1 MNRIY
6 KLKFD
11 KRRNEL
17 VVVSEI
23 TAGMGKEKSTGHIA
37 DLAALSPFRKLL
49 GTLTPV
55 ALLTGLIAG
64 LLPAMVLAA
73 DLPTGGQIVGGQG
86 SISTSGNQM
95 TIHQQTQNMA
105 TNWHSFDIGKNNTV
119 QFVQPDS
126 SSVALNRV
134 TGASGSQIMGT
145 LKANGQVFILNP
157 NGVLF
162 GKDARVN
169 VGGLVA
175 STKNIST
182 ADFMKGQYSLSGS
195 GNPGAQVVNQGSL
208 TTTKGGYIV
217 LAGERVSNS
226 GTVTT
231 PGGKTVL
238 AAGKTVTLQLDN
250 GGLTSVSVNGSV
262 VNALVENRGLIS
274 ATNGQV
280 YLTAKGQDMLL
291 NTVVNN
297 SGTVEAKGLASRG
310 GEIVLNGG
318 DSGVVSQSGHLL
330 AGSQTGQ
337 GGKITLEGQNI
348 HLAGGSLTS
357 ATGKTGGGEV
367 YVGGGWQGQDSRIKN
382 ASKVVMD
389 KTATVDVSAT
399 DAGNGGTAVLWSDDY
414 TNFRGTVLAKGGAL
428 SGNGGR
434 VETSSH
440 RNLQAY
446 GEVDA
451 SARAG
456 RGGDWLLDPTDVTIV
471 GSGVDTGIGSATAD
485 GTDIFTPTASGAQIL
500 NSSIVNQLNAGANVT
515 VKTSGTDTEGQ
526 TGNITVNAGI
536 VKTSGADAKLTLLAD
551 NNISTAD
558 NIAISASS
566 GKLNL
571 DLLAGNT
578 TNNASITLGK
588 FINISLNGGDF
599 LAGAAN
605 PDNAVSLTYSNN
617 GQIHGGNVTLN
628 LTRGLNGYAYKVQA
642 DNDLTINGPVNG
654 GTGWSVPLSFIAGG
668 NLEMNS
674 PTSISLN
681 AAETTNGGGKVV
693 ISGDK
698 GVSLSTTDGDIL
710 LSAASAATNS
720 VNVSSVNGAVAM
732 SSGGNLTLVCA
743 TVTHGAGQ
751 DITLE
756 AAGKNSARVNIT
768 GSTINSNG
776 GNISI
781 DHAAEGQAMTI
792 LISGSTLNTSATNDA
807 SHKGNITLSA
817 YNPNVDLTVSSLTS
831 TVRNGGAMI
840 EIGNN
845 SNLTGDN
852 IATVTTQDG
861 SNGKGLPL
869 YMHGATL
876 QADGNISLSGVAS
889 GGATPA
895 QLELRGGGNSL
906 TSVNG
911 NISLI
916 SDKSGVWIDATGSSR
931 ANITSGG
938 NMTISG
944 SGGNNRGVEITNAV
958 VSASKNLNVTGSTA
972 GGVNNG
978 NGSFGGVFLSGNVD
992 LHSPNGSLTGAESN
1006 KVFSYS
1012 GGVVFGGPFSGT
1024 PSDIVFDGNFSIA
1037 GTSDVGRGGMRS
1049 GAGIYYGGKANV
1061 TFCGGNFV
1069 IRGTGRNMSTGMSGA
1084 RAFENYRTTSDV
1096 QYINLEGGANLNII
1110 LNTAGTPSLMA
1121 QAQLGLPGH
1130 TAGYVFSGNGNV
1142 SINAS
1147 NRQYGPDS
1155 ATIQLNSLNNVG
1167 LNGSFNVNATN
1178 GLGTAILITGYTTIN
1193 LANANITGTGGSKGG
1208 EGIKIN
1214 SARGTVNLNNV
1225 TLRGVSL
1232 QNNGIDVSGNTPIS
1246 VINSVLNGTTSANGV
1261 GVRLTGGSSYI
1272 LDGASI
1278 TGKSVN
1284 GSAVSMTGPFTVNNG
1299 TSVTGTATG
1308 SGSGV
1313 SATGSMVTAHGDSVQ
1328 INGTAVSGNGI
1339 ILVGNTVL
1347 TGARLTGNATTGTGL
1362 NVSGNATLTNATVSG
1377 ETQTGTG
1384 AVVSGKLT
1392 ADDTTQVTGKATQD
1406 GGTGVTLNG
1415 AVTGGKVDGTATSG
1429 TAVQIAD
1436 GGVLTNAVVTG
1447 NATTGTGLNVSG
1459 NATLTNATLNGS
1471 ADSGVGVNIAGNLT
1485 TDSATQVN
1493 GLASGGTGVNLGAS
1507 LTGASVKGT
1516 SDTGAGVQLA
1526 DHAVVTGAILN
1537 GSSTS
1542 GDGMAVTGNVTLDD
1556 TSATALKAS
1565 STSGT
1570 GLRLADNANVSIQ
1583 TITSV
1588 TQAKK
1593 DADGNPVLDAD
1604 GNAVMETITTQAPVI
1619 TPVTLTGTSVQGTG
1633 VATEGNVSV
1642 SGVVL
1647 NGSTTADTGT
1657 GVSLGGNL
1665 TIADN
1670 ISGVTAGAT
1679 GNGTA
1684 LVVNNASIHSDGYTD
1699 SGKDFVINASVSGSG
1714 TAIKIQG
1721 SSQLDEVVLNGTATG
1736 GGTAVELGGK
1746 VTGAN
1751 ITGTSDSGNAVQIA
1765 DGGVLTNAVVTG
1777 NATTGTG
1784 VNVSGNATLTNATV
1798 SGETQTGTGA
1808 VVSGKLTADDTTQVT
1823 GKATQDGGTG
1833 VTLNGTVTGGKVDG
1847 VSGQGTGLQLAD
1859 NAVVTDATLKGTST
1873 SGSGVA
1879 VTGNISLDDTTAAA
1893 LNATSG
1899 SGAGLSLED
1908 SANVSIVSITTVM
1921 QEKKGPDGNTVA
1933 DATGNPVMETITM
1946 TTPVTTPVTLTGI
1959 SQSGSGVATSGN
1971 VSISGVVL
1979 NGSSTSAG
1987 GSGATLGGN
1996 LTIADD
2002 ISGITVNATGNG
2014 TGLVMDNVTVN
2025 ADGYTSTGKNFV
2037 INASTSDSSGTAIRT
2052 QGNNQLA
2059 GVTLNGSAD
2068 NGGTA
2073 VVLGG
2078 QVSGASVTGTSDSGT
2093 AVRVSDTRLTNTV
2106 VTGNAT
2112 GNGTGVALSGAV
2124 SLDKTTAEALNA
2136 VSSGGTGL
2144 SLEQSANVIVTGL
2157 DAATTA
2163 ELKGISQ
2170 SGSGITTAGNVA
2182 IRGIVLNG
2190 STSTSGVGVT
2200 LGGNLT
2206 IGDHVSRVTAGA
2218 TGSGTALVIDNATL
2232 QANGYAGT
2240 NKGPVILADA
2250 SGTGGTAVKIQG
2262 DNQLNDVAIVG
2273 CATSDG
2279 GTGVLLDGQ
2288 VTGANISGTAGS
2300 GTAVVVTD
2308 GTIISG
2314 GIVKG
2319 GSHSGTGLA
2328 TDGNVTLNNAL
2339 ISGDAQGDSGTGV
2352 SLNGS
2357 ITGGTVNGTS
2367 TSGDA
2372 VRIKDALLTGTEVNG
2387 VSQSGAGVKTQGNV
2401 TLKSTGL
2408 SATSENGIT
2417 DLDVSG
2423 ALNRDQYSVI
2433 NADRI
2438 AGQENIHVLQ
2448 PDTPPSPG
2456 EGGATGSGDN
2466 ATPDTGDSGGVAGGD
2481 TGAGESGGA
2490 VTPPSGGTGGDA
2502 GNNGNTG
2509 SATGSEGSLP
2519 DNNTA
2524 QPGGAP
2530 GPAIREQ
2537 ILVSALRQQAVN
2549 AQVTRMN
2556 QAAQDGFHSAATP
2569 VVPVTGYQAKPQN
2582 VEISLCDGDS
2592 CQPESLDAARP
2603 AEGVVTSSGK

>member
-318 DSGVVSQSGHLL
+318 DSGVVSQSGQLL
-330 AGSQTGQ
+330 ADSQTGQ

-389 KTATVDVSAT
+389 KTATADVSAT
-399 DAGNGGTAVLWSDDY
+399 ENGKGGTAVLWSDDY
-414 TNFRGTVLAKGGAL
+414 TNFRGTVLAKGGTQ
-428 SGNGGR
+428 SGHGGR

-440 RNLQAY
+440 HNLQAS
-446 GEVDA
+446 GTVDA
-451 SARAG
+451 SSPSG
-456 RGGDWLLDPTDVTIV
+456 KGGEWLLDPTDVTIV
-471 GSGVDTGIGSATAD
+471 GSGAD
-485 GTDIFTPTASGAQIL
+485 SNIDSTTNAGIFTPTASGAQIL
-500 NSSIVNQLNAGANVT
+500 NTSIVSQLNAGTNVT
-515 VKTSGTDTEGQ
+515 VKTSGADVAGQ
-526 TGNITVNAGI
+526 TGNITVNANI
-536 VKTSGADAKLTLLAD
+536 VKTSGADTKLTLLAD
-551 NNISTAD
+551 NNIATAD
-558 NIAISASS
+558 RVSIGATT

-578 TNNASITLGK
+578 TNNASITLGA

-642 DNDLTINGPVNG
+642 DDDLTINGPVSG
-654 GTGWSVPLSFIAGG
+654 STGWGIPLSFIAGG
-668 NLEMNS
+668 RLEMNS

-681 AAETTNGGGKVV
+681 AIETSYGGGRVV
-693 ISGDK
+693 ISGNK
-698 GVSLSTTDGDIL
+698 SVSLNTSDGDIL
-710 LSAASAATNS
+710 LNSASATTNS
-720 VNVSSVNGAVAM
+720 VNVSSENGTISM
-732 SSGGNLTLVCA
+732 SAGGNLTLVCA
-743 TVTHGAGQ
+743 TVTSGSGQ

-756 AAGKNSARVNIT
+756 AAGKKSARVNIT
-768 GSTINSNG
+768 GSTISSHG

-781 DHAAEGQAMTI
+781 DHAAEGQAMTM
-792 LISGSTLNTSATNDA
+792 LISGSTLSTSATNDA
-807 SHKGNITLSA
+807 SHKGNITLHA
-817 YNPNVDLTVSSLTS
+817 YNPNVDLTVSDLTN

-840 EIGNN
+840 DIGNN
-845 SNLTGDN
+845 SNLRGDN
-852 IATVTTQDG
+852 ITTVTTQNG
-861 SNGKGLPL
+861 SNAKGLPF

-876 QADGNISLSGVAS
+876 LAEGNISLSGVS
-889 GGATPA
+889 TGGATPA
-895 QLELRGGGNSL
+895 QLELRGAGNRL
-906 TSVNG
+906 TSANG
-911 NISLI
+911 NIFLI

-938 NMTISG
+938 NITISG

-958 VSASKNLNVTGSTA
+958 VSASNNLIITGSTT
-972 GGVNNG
+972 GGVNDG
-978 NGSFGGVFLSGNVD
+978 NGSFGGVFLSGNVG
-992 LHSPNGSLTGAESN
+992 LHSPNGSLTGTESN
-1006 KVFSYS
+1006 KAFSYS
-1012 GGVVFGGPFSGT
+1012 GGVVFGGPFAGA
-1024 PSDIVFDGNFSIA
+1024 PSNIVFDGNFNIS
-1037 GTSDVGRGGMRS
+1037 GTSDVGNGMRS
-1049 GAGIYYGGKANV
+1049 GAGIYYGGRANV
-1061 TFCGGNFV
+1061 TFSGGNFV
-1069 IRGTGRNMSTGMSGA
+1069 LQGTGRNLSSGMSGA
-1084 RAFENYRTTSDV
+1084 RSFENYRTTSDV
-1096 QYINLEGGANLNII
+1096 QYIKLENGANLNII
-1110 LNTAGTPSLMA
+1110 LNSDSAPTLMA
-1121 QAQLGLPGH
+1121 QAEGGFSGH
-1130 TAGYVFSGNGNV
+1130 TAGYVFSGEGSV
-1142 SINAS
+1142 SIDAKNFGQGS
-1147 NRQYGPDS
+1147 DS
-1155 ATIQLNSLNNVG
+1155 ATLQLNSLDNSG
-1167 LNGSFNVNATN
+1167 LNGSFKVNAKN
-1178 GLGTAILITGYTTIN
+1178 GLGTGILISGYTN
-1193 LANANITGTGGSKGG
+1193 LNLVNATITGTGAKG

-1214 SARGTVNLNNV
+1214 STRGTVNLNNV
-1225 TLRGVSL
+1225 TLSGVSS
-1232 QNNGIDVSGNTPIS
+1232 QNNGINVSGNTPINI
-1246 VINSVLNGTTSANGV
+1246 INSELNGTTSANGV

-1272 LDGASI
+1272 LDGSSI

-1308 SGSGV
+1308 SGNGV

-1908 SANVSIVSITTVM
+1908 SANVSIVSITTVT

-2524 QPGGAP
+2524 QPCGAP

>member
-37 DLAALSPFRKLL
+37 DLASLSSFRKLL

-55 ALLTGLIAG
+55 ALLTGLISG

-162 GKDARVN
+162 GKNARVD

-182 ADFMKGQYSLSGS
+182 ADFMKGQYTLSGE
-195 GNPGAQVVNQGSL
+195 GNPGAQVINQGSL
-208 TTTKGGYIV
+208 TTSKGGYIV

-250 GGLTSVSVNGSV
+250 SGLTSVSVNGSV

-310 GEIVLNGG
+310 GEIVLSGG

-330 AGSQTGQ
+330 ADSQTGR

-348 HLAGGSLTS
+348 HLAGNSLTS

-367 YVGGGWQGQDSRIKN
+367 YVGGGWQGKDSRIRN

-414 TNFRGTVLAKGGAL
+414 TNFRGTVLAKGGAQ

-440 RNLQAY
+440 QNLQAS
-446 GEVDA
+446 GTVDA
-451 SARAG
+451 SSPSG
-456 RGGDWLLDPTDVTIV
+456 KGGEWLLDPTDVTIV
-471 GSGVDTGIGSATAD
+471 GSGVDSNIDSTTNV
-485 GTDIFTPTASGAQIL
+485 GTFTPTASGAQIL
-500 NSSIVNQLNAGANVT
+500 NSSIVNQLNTGTSVT
-515 VKTSGTDTEGQ
+515 VKTSGVDVTGQ
-526 TGNITVNAGI
+526 TGNITVNANI
-536 VKTSGADAKLTLLAD
+536 VKTAGADAKLTLIAD
-551 NNISTAD
+551 NNITTNKSISIGAST
-558 NIAISASS
+558 
-566 GKLNL
+566 GKLDL

-578 TNNASITLGK
+578 TNNASVVLGQN
-588 FINISLNGGDF
+588 INISLNGGDF

-605 PDNAVSLTYSNN
+605 PANAVSLTYSNN

-628 LTRGLNGYAYKVQA
+628 LTRGLSGYAYKVQA
-642 DNDLTINGPVNG
+642 DNNLTINGPVSGN
-654 GTGWSVPLSFIAGG
+654 TGWKVPLSFIAGG
-668 NLEMNS
+668 ALEINS
-674 PTSISLN
+674 PTSISLS
-681 AAETTNGGGKVV
+681 AMDTTNGRAQVMIKGGENVSLNSKTGITIQAANTNNVN
-693 ISGDK
+693 INSDK
-698 GVSLSTTDGDIL
+698 G
-710 LSAASAATNS
+710 
-720 VNVSSVNGAVAM
+720 
-732 SSGGNLTLVCA
+732 
-743 TVTHGAGQ
+743 
-751 DITLE
+751 DITLK
-756 AAGKNSARVNIT
+756 ADN
-768 GSTINSNG
+768 GSV
-776 GNISI
+776 
-781 DHAAEGQAMTI
+781 
-792 LISGSTLNTSATNDA
+792 LISGANSA
-807 SHKGNITLSA
+807 SK
-817 YNPNVDLTVSSLTS
+817 
-831 TVRNGGAMI
+831 
-840 EIGNN
+840 
-845 SNLTGDN
+845 
-852 IATVTTQDG
+852 
-861 SNGKGLPL
+861 
-869 YMHGATL
+869 
-876 QADGNISLSGVAS
+876 
-889 GGATPA
+889 
-895 QLELRGGGNSL
+895 
-906 TSVNG
+906 
-911 NISLI
+911 
-916 SDKSGVWIDATGSSR
+916 

-938 NMTISG
+938 NITISG
-944 SGGNNRGVEITNAV
+944 NGGSALGVGIINA
-958 VSASKNLNVTGSTA
+958 SINATGNMNITGSTT
-972 GGVNNG
+972 GGG
-978 NGSFGGVFLSGNVD
+978 AKSTSRYGGIYLFGNVD
-992 LHSPNGSLTGAESN
+992 FHSPNGSLVGNGTNMVAN
-1006 KVFSYS
+1006 NS
-1012 GGVVFGGPFSGT
+1012 GGVVVGSLYGGLSN
-1024 PSDIVFDGNFSIA
+1024 ILFDGNFTVT
-1037 GTSDVGRGGMRS
+1037 GRSDVGVTFQRA
-1049 GAGIYYGGKANV
+1049 GAGLYYNGNTNI
-1061 TFCGGNFV
+1061 TFSGGNSV
-1069 IRGTGRNMSTGMSGA
+1069 MNLTGK
-1084 RAFENYRTTSDV
+1084 NYSSSVAGILSAYTTNDP
-1096 QYINLEGGANLNII
+1096 QYIKLTDGANLAMN
-1110 LNTAGTPSLMA
+1110 LVSDKVSALMPA
-1121 QAQLGLPGH
+1121 TTVGSAKH
-1130 TAGYVFSGNGNV
+1130 AAGYVFSGKGNV
-1142 SINAS
+1142 TIDARNNSS
-1147 NRQYGPDS
+1147 GPDS
-1155 ATIQLNSLNNVG
+1155 DTLYINLLNNTG
-1167 LNGSFNVNATN
+1167 LDGTFTVNATN
-1178 GLGTAILITGYTTIN
+1178 NAGTAISIGGNTN
-1193 LANANITGTGGSKGG
+1193 VSLANATITGISKGSG
-1208 EGIKIN
+1208 AGIKI
-1214 SARGTVNLNNV
+1214 APTKGKVNLNNV
-1225 TLRGVSL
+1225 MLNGVSSRG
-1232 QNNGIDVSGNTPIS
+1232 NGIDVRGNIPVNMT
-1246 VINSVLNGTTSANGV
+1246 NSVLNGTTSANGV
-1261 GVRLTGGSSYI
+1261 GVRLVGSSNYT
-1272 LDGASI
+1272 LDGVSVI
-1278 TGKSVN
+1278 GKSSN
-1284 GSAVSMTGPFTVNNG
+1284 GSAVSITGPVTVNNG
-1299 TSVTGTATG
+1299 TQVAGTATG
-1308 SGSGV
+1308 SGAGV
-1313 SATGSMVTAHGDSVQ
+1313 SATGNLVTDRGDGIQ
-1328 INGTAVSGNGI
+1328 ISGTAVSGSGI
-1339 ILVGNTVL
+1339 VLVGNTVL
-1347 TGARLTGNATTGTGL
+1347 TGASLTGNSTTGTGL

-1415 AVTGGKVDGTATSG
+1415 A
-1429 TAVQIAD
+1429 
-1436 GGVLTNAVVTG
+1436 
-1447 NATTGTGLNVSG
+1447 
-1459 NATLTNATLNGS
+1459 
-1471 ADSGVGVNIAGNLT
+1471 
-1485 TDSATQVN
+1485 
-1493 GLASGGTGVNLGAS
+1493 
-1507 LTGASVKGT
+1507 
-1516 SDTGAGVQLA
+1516 
-1526 DHAVVTGAILN
+1526 
-1537 GSSTS
+1537 
-1542 GDGMAVTGNVTLDD
+1542 
-1556 TSATALKAS
+1556 
-1565 STSGT
+1565 
-1570 GLRLADNANVSIQ
+1570 
-1583 TITSV
+1583 
-1588 TQAKK
+1588 
-1593 DADGNPVLDAD
+1593 
-1604 GNAVMETITTQAPVI
+1604 
-1619 TPVTLTGTSVQGTG
+1619 
-1633 VATEGNVSV
+1633 
-1642 SGVVL
+1642 
-1647 NGSTTADTGT
+1647 
-1657 GVSLGGNL
+1657 
-1665 TIADN
+1665 
-1670 ISGVTAGAT
+1670 
-1679 GNGTA
+1679 
-1684 LVVNNASIHSDGYTD
+1684 
-1699 SGKDFVINASVSGSG
+1699 
-1714 TAIKIQG
+1714 
-1721 SSQLDEVVLNGTATG
+1721 
-1736 GGTAVELGGK
+1736 
-1746 VTGAN
+1746 
-1751 ITGTSDSGNAVQIA
+1751 
-1765 DGGVLTNAVVTG
+1765 
-1777 NATTGTG
+1777 
-1784 VNVSGNATLTNATV
+1784 
-1798 SGETQTGTGA
+1798 
-1808 VVSGKLTADDTTQVT
+1808 
-1823 GKATQDGGTG
+1823 
-1833 VTLNGTVTGGKVDG
+1833 VTGGKVDG

-1908 SANVSIVSITTVM
+1908 SANVSIVSITTVT
-1921 QEKKGPDGNTVA
+1921 QEKKGPDGNTVT

-2144 SLEQSANVIVTGL
+2144 SLEQSANVIVTGQ

-2218 TGSGTALVIDNATL
+2218 TGNGTALVIDNATL
-2232 QANGYAGT
+2232 QANGYAGK
-2240 NKGPVILADA
+2240 NKGPVILATA
-2250 SGTGGTAVKIQG
+2250 SEAGGTAVKIQG

-2273 CATSDG
+2273 NASPDG

-2308 GTIISG
+2308 GTIING
-2314 GIVKG
+2314 GTVKG

-2423 ALNRDQYSVI
+2423 ALNRDQYSEI
-2433 NADRI
+2433 SADRI

-2456 EGGATGSGDN
+2456 EGGATGSGGN

-2481 TGAGESGGA
+2481 TGAGESGGT
-2490 VTPPSGGTGGDA
+2490 VTLPSGGTGGDA

-2530 GPAIREQ
+2530 GPVIGVQMGAY
-2537 ILVSALRQQAVN
+2537 ALRQQAVN

-2582 VEISLCDGDS
+2582 VEISLCDEDS

-2603 AEGVVTSSGK
+2603 AEGVVTSSASGK

>member
-23 TAGMGKEKSTGHIA
+23 TAGMGKEKSTGHIT
-37 DLAALSPFRKLL
+37 DLPALSPFRKLL

-55 ALLTGLIAG
+55 SLLTGLISG
-64 LLPAMVLAA
+64 LLPTMVLAA

-86 SISTSGNQM
+86 SINMSGNQM

-162 GKDARVN
+162 GKNARVD

-182 ADFMKGQYSLSGS
+182 ADFMKGQYTLSGE
-195 GNPGAQVVNQGSL
+195 GNPGAQVINQGSL
-208 TTTKGGYIV
+208 TTSKGGYIV

-250 GGLTSVSVNGSV
+250 SGLTSVSVNGSV

-274 ATNGQV
+274 ASNGQV

-291 NTVVNN
+291 TTVVNN

-310 GEIVLNGG
+310 GEIVLSGG

-330 AGSQTGQ
+330 ADSQTGQ

-389 KTATVDVSAT
+389 KTATADVSAT

-414 TNFRGTVLAKGGAL
+414 TNFRGTVLAKGGSQ

-446 GEVDA
+446 GTVDA
-451 SARAG
+451 SSPSG
-456 RGGDWLLDPTDVTIV
+456 KGGEWLLDPTDVTIV
-471 GSGVDTGIGSATAD
+471 GSGAD
-485 GTDIFTPTASGAQIL
+485 SNIDSTTNAGIFTPTASGAQIL
-500 NSSIVNQLNAGANVT
+500 NTSIVSQLNAGTNVT
-515 VKTSGTDTEGQ
+515 VKTSGADVAGQ
-526 TGNITVNAGI
+526 TGNITVNANI
-536 VKTSGADAKLTLLAD
+536 VKTSGADTKLTLLAD
-551 NNISTAD
+551 NNIS
-558 NIAISASS
+558 ISENVSIGAST

-588 FINISLNGGDF
+588 YINISLNGGDF

-628 LTRGLNGYAYKVQA
+628 LTRGLSGYAYKVQA
-642 DNDLTINGPVNG
+642 DSDLTINGPVSGN
-654 GTGWSVPLSFIAGG
+654 TGWKVPLSFIADR

-674 PTSISLN
+674 PTSISLS
-681 AAETTNGGGKVV
+681 AMDTANGGAQVMIKAGGNVSLNSKTGITIQAANTNNVN
-693 ISGDK
+693 INSDK
-698 GVSLSTTDGDIL
+698 G
-710 LSAASAATNS
+710 
-720 VNVSSVNGAVAM
+720 
-732 SSGGNLTLVCA
+732 
-743 TVTHGAGQ
+743 
-751 DITLE
+751 DITLK
-756 AAGKNSARVNIT
+756 ADN
-768 GSTINSNG
+768 GSV
-776 GNISI
+776 
-781 DHAAEGQAMTI
+781 
-792 LISGSTLNTSATNDA
+792 LISGANSA
-807 SHKGNITLSA
+807 SK
-817 YNPNVDLTVSSLTS
+817 
-831 TVRNGGAMI
+831 
-840 EIGNN
+840 
-845 SNLTGDN
+845 
-852 IATVTTQDG
+852 
-861 SNGKGLPL
+861 
-869 YMHGATL
+869 
-876 QADGNISLSGVAS
+876 
-889 GGATPA
+889 
-895 QLELRGGGNSL
+895 
-906 TSVNG
+906 
-911 NISLI
+911 
-916 SDKSGVWIDATGSSR
+916 

-938 NMTISG
+938 NITISG
-944 SGGNNRGVEITNAV
+944 NGGSGMGVGIINASINATGNMNI
-958 VSASKNLNVTGSTA
+958 TGSTT
-972 GGVNNG
+972 GGGANSSARYG
-978 NGSFGGVFLSGNVD
+978 GIYLFGDVD
-992 LHSPNGSLTGAESN
+992 FKSPNGSLVGNEINRVAN
-1006 KVFSYS
+1006 NS
-1012 GGVVFGGPFSGT
+1012 GGVVLGSLSSGIT
-1024 PSDIVFDGNFSIA
+1024 SNILFDGNFTVT
-1037 GTSDVGRGGMRS
+1037 GTSDVGVTFQRA
-1049 GAGIYYGGKANV
+1049 GAGLFYNGNTNI
-1061 TFCGGNFV
+1061 TFSGGNSV
-1069 IRGTGRNMSTGMSGA
+1069 MNLTGK
-1084 RAFENYRTTSDV
+1084 NYSSSVAGILSAYTTNDP
-1096 QYINLEGGANLNII
+1096 QYIKLTDGANLAMN
-1110 LNTAGTPSLMA
+1110 LVSDKVSALMPA
-1121 QAQLGLPGH
+1121 TTQSMSKHA
-1130 TAGYVFSGNGNV
+1130 AGYVFSGKGNV
-1142 SINAS
+1142 TIDARNNSS
-1147 NRQYGPDS
+1147 GPDS
-1155 ATIQLNSLNNVG
+1155 DTLHIGLLNNTG
-1167 LNGSFNVNATN
+1167 LDGTFTVNATN
-1178 GLGTAILITGYTTIN
+1178 NAGTAISIEGNTNVSLVNATLTGISRGS
-1193 LANANITGTGGSKGG
+1193 GT
-1208 EGIKIN
+1208 GIKIG
-1214 SARGTVNLNNV
+1214 STKGTVNLNNV
-1225 TLRGVSL
+1225 TL
-1232 QNNGIDVSGNTPIS
+1232 NGISARSHGIS
-1246 VINSVLNGTTSANGV
+1246 VTGNGRTSITDSVLNGTSSSANGV
-1261 GVRLTGGSSYI
+1261 GVRIIAGSNYT
-1272 LDGASI
+1272 LDGGRVTGRAVNGSGVSI
-1278 TGKSVN
+1278 TGPV
-1284 GSAVSMTGPFTVNNG
+1284 TVNNG
-1299 TSVTGTATG
+1299 TLVAGTATG
-1308 SGSGV
+1308 GGAGV
-1313 SATGSMVTAHGDSVQ
+1313 SATGNLVTARGDGIQ
-1328 INGTAVSGNGI
+1328 INGTAVSGSGI
-1339 ILVGNTVL
+1339 VLVGNTVL
-1347 TGARLTGNATTGTGL
+1347 TGARLTGNSTTGTGL

-1670 ISGVTAGAT
+1670 ISGVTAGAI

-1746 VTGAN
+1746 ATGAN
-1751 ITGTSDSGNAVQIA
+1751 ITGTSDSGNAVQIT
-1765 DGGVLTNAVVTG
+1765 DGGALTNAVVTG

-1784 VNVSGNATLTNATV
+1784 LNVSGNATLTNATV

-1823 GKATQDGGTG
+1823 GKATQDG
-1833 VTLNGTVTGGKVDG
+1833 
-1847 VSGQGTGLQLAD
+1847 
-1859 NAVVTDATLKGTST
+1859 
-1873 SGSGVA
+1873 
-1879 VTGNISLDDTTAAA
+1879 
-1893 LNATSG
+1893 
-1899 SGAGLSLED
+1899 
-1908 SANVSIVSITTVM
+1908 
-1921 QEKKGPDGNTVA
+1921 
-1933 DATGNPVMETITM
+1933 
-1946 TTPVTTPVTLTGI
+1946 
-1959 SQSGSGVATSGN
+1959 
-1971 VSISGVVL
+1971 
-1979 NGSSTSAG
+1979 
-1987 GSGATLGGN
+1987 
-1996 LTIADD
+1996 
-2002 ISGITVNATGNG
+2002 
-2014 TGLVMDNVTVN
+2014 
-2025 ADGYTSTGKNFV
+2025 
-2037 INASTSDSSGTAIRT
+2037 
-2052 QGNNQLA
+2052 
-2059 GVTLNGSAD
+2059 
-2068 NGGTA
+2068 
-2073 VVLGG
+2073 
-2078 QVSGASVTGTSDSGT
+2078 
-2093 AVRVSDTRLTNTV
+2093 
-2106 VTGNAT
+2106 
-2112 GNGTGVALSGAV
+2112 
-2124 SLDKTTAEALNA
+2124 
-2136 VSSGGTGL
+2136 
-2144 SLEQSANVIVTGL
+2144 
-2157 DAATTA
+2157 
-2163 ELKGISQ
+2163 
-2170 SGSGITTAGNVA
+2170 
-2182 IRGIVLNG
+2182 
-2190 STSTSGVGVT
+2190 
-2200 LGGNLT
+2200 
-2206 IGDHVSRVTAGA
+2206 
-2218 TGSGTALVIDNATL
+2218 
-2232 QANGYAGT
+2232 
-2240 NKGPVILADA
+2240 
-2250 SGTGGTAVKIQG
+2250 
-2262 DNQLNDVAIVG
+2262 
-2273 CATSDG
+2273 
-2279 GTGVLLDGQ
+2279 
-2288 VTGANISGTAGS
+2288 
-2300 GTAVVVTD
+2300 
-2308 GTIISG
+2308 
-2314 GIVKG
+2314 
-2319 GSHSGTGLA
+2319 
-2328 TDGNVTLNNAL
+2328 
-2339 ISGDAQGDSGTGV
+2339 
-2352 SLNGS
+2352 
-2357 ITGGTVNGTS
+2357 
-2367 TSGDA
+2367 
-2372 VRIKDALLTGTEVNG
+2372 
-2387 VSQSGAGVKTQGNV
+2387 
-2401 TLKSTGL
+2401 
-2408 SATSENGIT
+2408 
-2417 DLDVSG
+2417 
-2423 ALNRDQYSVI
+2423 
-2433 NADRI
+2433 
-2438 AGQENIHVLQ
+2438 
-2448 PDTPPSPG
+2448 
-2456 EGGATGSGDN
+2456 
-2466 ATPDTGDSGGVAGGD
+2466 
-2481 TGAGESGGA
+2481 
-2490 VTPPSGGTGGDA
+2490 
-2502 GNNGNTG
+2502 
-2509 SATGSEGSLP
+2509 
-2519 DNNTA
+2519 
-2524 QPGGAP
+2524 
-2530 GPAIREQ
+2530 
-2537 ILVSALRQQAVN
+2537 
-2549 AQVTRMN
+2549 
-2556 QAAQDGFHSAATP
+2556 
-2569 VVPVTGYQAKPQN
+2569 
-2582 VEISLCDGDS
+2582 
-2592 CQPESLDAARP
+2592 
-2603 AEGVVTSSGK
+2603 

>member
-162 GKDARVN
+162 GKNARVD

-182 ADFMKGQYSLSGS
+182 ADFMKGQYTLSGE
-195 GNPGAQVVNQGSL
+195 GNPGAQVINQGSL
-208 TTTKGGYIV
+208 TTSKGGYIV

-274 ATNGQV
+274 ASNGQV

-297 SGTVEAKGLASRG
+297 SGTIEAKGLVSRG

-318 DSGVVSQSGHLL
+318 DSGVVSQSGQLL
-330 AGSQTGQ
+330 ADSQTGQ

-348 HLAGGSLTS
+348 HLSGGSLTS

-367 YVGGGWQGQDSRIKN
+367 YVGGGWQGKDSRIRN

-399 DAGNGGTAVLWSDDY
+399 EAGNGGTAVLWSDDY
-414 TNFRGTVLAKGGAL
+414 TNFRGTVLAKGGAQ

-456 RGGDWLLDPTDVTIV
+456 YGGDWLLDPTDVTIV
-471 GSGVDTGIGSATAD
+471 STGGGNISETGKGTTSSLDTD
-485 GTDIFTPTASGAQIL
+485 TDHIFSPNASGAAIL
-500 NSSIVNQLNAGANVT
+500 NSSIENQLNAGTNVT
-515 VKTSGTDTEGQ
+515 VKTSGTETDGQ
-526 TGNITVNAGI
+526 TGNITVNANI
-536 VKTSGADAKLTLLAD
+536 VKASGADTKLTLLAD

-558 NIAISASS
+558 NIAIGATT

-605 PDNAVSLTYSNN
+605 PDNDNAVSLTYRNN
-617 GQIHGGNVTLN
+617 GQIYGGNVTLN
-628 LTRGLNGYAYKVQA
+628 LTRGLSGYAYKVQA
-642 DNDLTINGPVNG
+642 DNNLTINGPVSG
-654 GTGWSVPLSFIAGG
+654 STGYAIPLSFIAGG
-668 NLEMNS
+668 ALEINS

-681 AAETTNGGGKVV
+681 ATETTNSGGRVV

-710 LSAASAATNS
+710 LNAASAATNS

-732 SSGGNLTLVCA
+732 NSGGNLTLVCA
-743 TVTHGAGQ
+743 TVASGAGR
-751 DITLE
+751 DVTLN

-781 DHAAEGQAMTI
+781 DHAADGQAMTI

-807 SHKGNITLSA
+807 SHKGSITLHA
-817 YNPNVDLTVSSLTS
+817 YNPNVDLTVSSLVS

-852 IATVTTQDG
+852 ITTVATQDG

-869 YMHGATL
+869 YMHGASL
-876 QADGNISLSGVAS
+876 QADGNISLSGVS
-889 GGATPA
+889 TGGATPA
-895 QLELRGGGNSL
+895 QLELRGGGNTL
-906 TSVNG
+906 NSVNG

-916 SDKSGVWIDATGSSR
+916 SDKSGVWINATGSSR

-938 NMTISG
+938 NITISG
-944 SGGNNRGVEITNAV
+944 SGGTKQGVEVTNAI
-958 VSASKNLNVTGSTA
+958 VSALHNINITGISS
-972 GGVNNG
+972 G
-978 NGSFGGVFLSGNVD
+978 NGDETTKHGGIFLFGNV
-992 LHSPNGSLTGAESN
+992 SFSAQNGTLTGMEN
-1006 KVFSYS
+1006 TS
-1012 GGVVFGGPFSGT
+1012 GLGSGIVMGLLYGGNTNLSFDGSFNIKGVVNTTTHNASP
-1024 PSDIVFDGNFSIA
+1024 DA
-1037 GTSDVGRGGMRS
+1037 
-1049 GAGIYYGGKANV
+1049 AGIYYNGPTNITFSGGDSV
-1061 TFCGGNFV
+1061 IEGRGN
-1069 IRGTGRNMSTGMSGA
+1069 NMILGM
-1084 RAFENYRTTSDV
+1084 
-1096 QYINLEGGANLNII
+1096 GGAYTTAPQTIRNITLTDANLTMNLFADSAFA
-1110 LNTAGTPSLMA
+1110 LNQISEAPGKSYSV
-1121 QAQLGLPGH
+1121 GL
-1130 TAGYVFSGNGNV
+1130 AFFGNGNV
-1142 SINAS
+1142 SINGH
-1147 NRQYGPDS
+1147 NNDIDNQTMR
-1155 ATIQLNSLNNVG
+1155 LNYLNNTN
-1167 LNGSFNVNATN
+1167 LNGSFSVNATN
-1178 GLGTAILITGYTTIN
+1178 DSGYAIYLHGKLNAGLVNASINGNSGGRMSGVQIITT
-1193 LANANITGTGGSKGG
+1193 
-1208 EGIKIN
+1208 
-1214 SARGTVNLNNV
+1214 
-1225 TLRGVSL
+1225 
-1232 QNNGIDVSGNTPIS
+1232 SGNTSLGNNTITGVS
-1246 VINSVLNGTTSANGV
+1246 KTGNGIYIGGNNITITDGVLNGTSLSGNRAGVVLAGGSNFTLDGVSVIGNAANGS
-1261 GVRLTGGSSYI
+1261 GV
-1272 LDGASI
+1272 
-1278 TGKSVN
+1278 SVN
-1284 GSAVSMTGPFTVNNG
+1284 GTLTVNNG
-1299 TSVTGTATG
+1299 SSLKGVATG
-1308 SGSGV
+1308 SGNGV
-1313 SATGSMVTAHGDSVQ
+1313 T
-1328 INGTAVSGNGI
+1328 VSGNLTTANGGGI
-1339 ILVGNTVL
+1339 ILN
-1347 TGARLTGNATTGTGL
+1347 
-1362 NVSGNATLTNATVSG
+1362 
-1377 ETQTGTG
+1377 
-1384 AVVSGKLT
+1384 
-1392 ADDTTQVTGKATQD
+1392 
-1406 GGTGVTLNG
+1406 
-1415 AVTGGKVDGTATSG
+1415 GTATSG
-1429 TAVQIAD
+1429 D
-1436 GGVLTNAVVTG
+1436 GIKVGGDTSLV
-1447 NATTGTGLNVSG
+1447 
-1459 NATLTNATLNGS
+1459 NATLNGS

-1507 LTGASVKGT
+1507 LTGASVKGS
-1516 SDTGAGVQLA
+1516 SDT
-1526 DHAVVTGAILN
+1526 
-1537 GSSTS
+1537 
-1542 GDGMAVTGNVTLDD
+1542 
-1556 TSATALKAS
+1556 
-1565 STSGT
+1565 
-1570 GLRLADNANVSIQ
+1570 
-1583 TITSV
+1583 
-1588 TQAKK
+1588 
-1593 DADGNPVLDAD
+1593 
-1604 GNAVMETITTQAPVI
+1604 
-1619 TPVTLTGTSVQGTG
+1619 
-1633 VATEGNVSV
+1633 
-1642 SGVVL
+1642 
-1647 NGSTTADTGT
+1647 
-1657 GVSLGGNL
+1657 
-1665 TIADN
+1665 
-1670 ISGVTAGAT
+1670 
-1679 GNGTA
+1679 
-1684 LVVNNASIHSDGYTD
+1684 
-1699 SGKDFVINASVSGSG
+1699 
-1714 TAIKIQG
+1714 
-1721 SSQLDEVVLNGTATG
+1721 
-1736 GGTAVELGGK
+1736 
-1746 VTGAN
+1746 
-1751 ITGTSDSGNAVQIA
+1751 
-1765 DGGVLTNAVVTG
+1765 
-1777 NATTGTG
+1777 
-1784 VNVSGNATLTNATV
+1784 
-1798 SGETQTGTGA
+1798 
-1808 VVSGKLTADDTTQVT
+1808 
-1823 GKATQDGGTG
+1823 
-1833 VTLNGTVTGGKVDG
+1833 
-1847 VSGQGTGLQLAD
+1847 GTGLQLAD
-1859 NAVVTDATLKGTST
+1859 NAVVTEAVL
-1873 SGSGVA
+1873 SGNSASGDGVA

-1908 SANVSIVSITTVM
+1908 SANVSIVSITTVT
-1921 QEKKGPDGNTVA
+1921 QEKKGPDGNTVT
-1933 DATGNPVMETITM
+1933 DAAGNPVMETITM

-1971 VSISGVVL
+1971 VSISGVIL

-1987 GSGATLGGN
+1987 GSGATLSGN

-2014 TGLVMDNVTVN
+2014 TGLVMDNVAVN
-2025 ADGYTSTGKNFV
+2025 ADDYTSTGKDFV
-2037 INASTSDSSGTAIRT
+2037 INASTSDIGGTAIRT

-2059 GVTLNGSAD
+2059 GVTLNGSAG

-2073 VVLGG
+2073 VELGG

-2093 AVRVSDTRLTNTV
+2093 AVRVSDARLTNTV

-2144 SLEQSANVIVTGL
+2144 SLEQSANVSVAGL
-2157 DAATTA
+2157 DAVSTA
-2163 ELKGISQ
+2163 ELKGLSQ

-2190 STSTSGVGVT
+2190 SASTDSGVGVT

-2206 IGDHVSRVTAGA
+2206 IGDDVSRVTAGT

-2232 QANGYAGT
+2232 QANGYAGK

-2250 SGTGGTAVKIQG
+2250 SGAGGTAVKIQG

-2273 CATSDG
+2273 NASPDG

-2466 ATPDTGDSGGVAGGD
+2466 TTPDTGDSGGVAGGD

-2569 VVPVTGYQAKPQN
+2569 VVPVAGYQAKPQN

>member
-55 ALLTGLIAG
+55 ALLTGLITG
-64 LLPAMVLAA
+64 LLPTMVLAA

-182 ADFMKGQYSLSGS
+182 ADFMKGQYTLSGN
-195 GNPGAQVVNQGSL
+195 GNPGAQVINQGSL
-208 TTTKGGYIV
+208 TTSKGGYIV

-231 PGGKTVL
+231 PSGKTVL

-274 ATNGQV
+274 ASNGQV

-297 SGTVEAKGLASRG
+297 SGTIEAKGLVSRG

-318 DSGVVSQSGHLL
+318 DSGVVSQSGQLL
-330 AGSQTGQ
+330 ADSQTGQ

-348 HLAGGSLTS
+348 HLSGGSLTS

-367 YVGGGWQGQDSRIKN
+367 YVGGGWQGKDSHIRN

-456 RGGDWLLDPTDVTIV
+456 HGGDWLLDPTDVTIV
-471 GSGVDTGIGSATAD
+471 STGGGNISETGKGTTSSLDTD
-485 GTDIFTPTASGAQIL
+485 TDHIFSPNASGAAIL
-500 NSSIVNQLNAGANVT
+500 NSSIVNQLNAGTNVT
-515 VKTSGTDTEGQ
+515 VKTSGTDTDGQ
-526 TGNITVNAGI
+526 TGNITVNASI
-536 VKTSGADAKLTLLAD
+536 VKTSGADTKLTLLAD

-558 NIAISASS
+558 NIAIGATT

-578 TNNASITLGK
+578 TNNASITLGT

-605 PDNAVSLTYSNN
+605 PDNAVSLTYRNN
-617 GQIHGGNVTLN
+617 GQIYGGNVTLN
-628 LTRGLNGYAYKVQA
+628 LTRGLSGYAYKVQA
-642 DNDLTINGPVNG
+642 DNDLTINGPVSGN
-654 GTGWSVPLSFIAGG
+654 TGWSIPLSFIAGG

-681 AAETTNGGGKVV
+681 AAETTNGGGRVV

-732 SSGGNLTLVCA
+732 SSGGNLTLVRA

-792 LISGSTLNTSATNDA
+792 LISGSTLNTSATNDT
-807 SHKGNITLSA
+807 SHKGNITLNA
-817 YNPNVDLTVSSLTS
+817 YNPNVDLTVSSLTR

-845 SNLTGDN
+845 SNLTGGN
-852 IATVTTQDG
+852 IATVATQDG

-869 YMHGATL
+869 YMHGVTL
-876 QADGNISLSGVAS
+876 QADGNISLSGVATGS
-889 GGATPA
+889 ATPA
-895 QLELRGGGNSL
+895 QLELRGAGNSL

-911 NISLI
+911 NINLQNQ
-916 SDKSGVWIDATGSSR
+916 GNSS
-931 ANITSGG
+931 
-938 NMTISG
+938 
-944 SGGNNRGVEITNAV
+944 
-958 VSASKNLNVTGSTA
+958 
-972 GGVNNG
+972 
-978 NGSFGGVFLSGNVD
+978 
-992 LHSPNGSLTGAESN
+992 
-1006 KVFSYS
+1006 SY
-1012 GGVVFGGPFSGT
+1012 
-1024 PSDIVFDGNFSIA
+1024 
-1037 GTSDVGRGGMRS
+1037 
-1049 GAGIYYGGKANV
+1049 GI
-1061 TFCGGNFV
+1061 F
-1069 IRGTGRNMSTGMSGA
+1069 
-1084 RAFENYRTTSDV
+1084 
-1096 QYINLEGGANLNII
+1096 
-1110 LNTAGTPSLMA
+1110 
-1121 QAQLGLPGH
+1121 
-1130 TAGYVFSGNGNV
+1130 
-1142 SINAS
+1142 
-1147 NRQYGPDS
+1147 
-1155 ATIQLNSLNNVG
+1155 
-1167 LNGSFNVNATN
+1167 LNGTTTGKVVLNATN
-1178 GLGTAILITGYTTIN
+1178 GTVTLNGSSRSGIGVRVQNAELNASRADIMGSSTVSGTGFSLTDTTLAGALADLTNVTLSSAGSAAGVTNTLDSSIVTDTNRDNLLAKHIDNMTTVDMAGNVIFDDSSKADKGWTEDYTSESTPYGGWVFNNTSVTAGGDVNLKGAAFTNSTVTVTDGSLSIDNRGPVPLTGTTITVN
-1193 LANANITGTGGSKGG
+1193 DGAVNVHAGEGNIDLSKGNISAKGNITLKADEGSIAISGTNATVKASITSAEGNISAVAHNPSTGRVTGVLVTSAQLNAEQGNIFINGTTPGIYSGVRFINADLKANANDGSIAVYAESKGG
-1208 EGIKIN
+1208 QDTYDEKGSLYFGGANTFTAKNTDMTGRNLRSSYNGSGVSFDGGTDLFNGNTSIKAFGYGLGYKLYNTIHLGFANGNVLLKGKTTGSGGSDSYYNTGAFGGDGIYQAAKIYVNLTN
-1214 SARGTVNLNNV
+1214 SNLKMDADSSSSTYGKVPAFGLVNPGSESYKVNGFIFQGDGNVNISGVSTDGNAVDARLFDNTALTGNVVITGVSKSGTGVYLGGQLNTTLVNAQITGISESGSGVTVAAKSGTTNLSNNTINGTSETGSGIQLTGNNITLTNGTLIGTV
-1225 TLRGVSL
+1225 R
-1232 QNNGIDVSGNTPIS
+1232 SGNGS
-1246 VINSVLNGTTSANGV
+1246 GVL
-1261 GVRLTGGSSYI
+1261 LTGGSNYT
-1272 LDGASI
+1272 LDGTSVTGTAVDGSGI
-1278 TGKSVN
+1278 TIN
-1284 GSAVSMTGPFTVNNG
+1284 GSLTVNNG
-1299 TSVTGTATG
+1299 TSVEGHATA
-1308 SGSGV
+1308 SGNGV
-1313 SATGSMVTAHGDSVQ
+1313 T
-1328 INGTAVSGNGI
+1328 VSGNLTTDIGDGI
-1339 ILVGNTVL
+1339 SIVG
-1347 TGARLTGNATTGTGL
+1347 TTS
-1362 NVSGNATLTNATVSG
+1362 SGDGIKVDGDATLTNA
-1377 ETQTGTG
+1377 
-1384 AVVSGKLT
+1384 L
-1392 ADDTTQVTGKATQD
+1392 
-1406 GGTGVTLNG
+1406 
-1415 AVTGGKVDGTATSG
+1415 
-1429 TAVQIAD
+1429 
-1436 GGVLTNAVVTG
+1436 
-1447 NATTGTGLNVSG
+1447 
-1459 NATLTNATLNGS
+1459 LNGS
-1471 ADSGVGVNIAGNLT
+1471 ADSGVGANIAGNLT
-1485 TDSATQVN
+1485 TNSATQVS
-1493 GLASGGTGVNLGAS
+1493 GHAASGTGVRLGAG
-1507 LTGASVKGT
+1507 LTGATVKGS
-1516 SDTGAGVQLA
+1516 SDTGTGLQLA
-1526 DHAVVTGAILN
+1526 DNAVVTEAVLSGTSA
-1537 GSSTS
+1537 S
-1542 GDGMAVTGNVTLDD
+1542 GDGVAFTGKVMLDD
-1556 TSATALKAS
+1556 TSAGALNAS

-1570 GLRLADNANVSIQ
+1570 GLKLADNANVSIQ
-1583 TITSV
+1583 AITSV

-1593 DADGNPVLDAD
+1593 DADGN
-1604 GNAVMETITTQAPVI
+1604 AVMETVTTQA
-1619 TPVTLTGTSVQGTG
+1619 
-1633 VATEGNVSV
+1633 
-1642 SGVVL
+1642 
-1647 NGSTTADTGT
+1647 
-1657 GVSLGGNL
+1657 
-1665 TIADN
+1665 
-1670 ISGVTAGAT
+1670 
-1679 GNGTA
+1679 
-1684 LVVNNASIHSDGYTD
+1684 
-1699 SGKDFVINASVSGSG
+1699 
-1714 TAIKIQG
+1714 
-1721 SSQLDEVVLNGTATG
+1721 
-1736 GGTAVELGGK
+1736 
-1746 VTGAN
+1746 
-1751 ITGTSDSGNAVQIA
+1751 
-1765 DGGVLTNAVVTG
+1765 
-1777 NATTGTG
+1777 
-1784 VNVSGNATLTNATV
+1784 
-1798 SGETQTGTGA
+1798 
-1808 VVSGKLTADDTTQVT
+1808 
-1823 GKATQDGGTG
+1823 
-1833 VTLNGTVTGGKVDG
+1833 
-1847 VSGQGTGLQLAD
+1847 
-1859 NAVVTDATLKGTST
+1859 
-1873 SGSGVA
+1873 
-1879 VTGNISLDDTTAAA
+1879 
-1893 LNATSG
+1893 
-1899 SGAGLSLED
+1899 
-1908 SANVSIVSITTVM
+1908 
-1921 QEKKGPDGNTVA
+1921 
-1933 DATGNPVMETITM
+1933 
-1946 TTPVTTPVTLTGI
+1946 PVTTPVTLTGI

-1971 VSISGVVL
+1971 VSISGVIL

-1987 GSGATLGGN
+1987 GSGATLSGN

-2014 TGLVMDNVTVN
+2014 TGLVMDNVAVN

-2037 INASTSDSSGTAIRT
+2037 INASTSDIGGTAIRT
-2052 QGNNQLA
+2052 QGNNQLT
-2059 GVTLNGSAD
+2059 GVTLNGSAG

-2093 AVRVSDTRLTNTV
+2093 AVRVSDARLTNTV

-2144 SLEQSANVIVTGL
+2144 SLEQSANVSVAGL
-2157 DAATTA
+2157 DAVSTA
-2163 ELKGISQ
+2163 ELKGLSQ

-2190 STSTSGVGVT
+2190 SASTDSGVGVT

-2206 IGDHVSRVTAGA
+2206 IGDDVSRVTAGA
-2218 TGSGTALVIDNATL
+2218 TGNGTALVIDNAIL
-2232 QANGYAGT
+2232 QANGYAGK
-2240 NKGPVILADA
+2240 NKGPVILATA
-2250 SGTGGTAVKIQG
+2250 SEAGGTAVKIQG

-2273 CATSDG
+2273 NASPDG
-2279 GTGVLLDGQ
+2279 GTGVLIDGQ

-2308 GTIISG
+2308 GTIING

-2319 GSHSGTGLA
+2319 GSHNGTGLA
-2328 TDGNVTLNNAL
+2328 AGGNVTLNHAL
-2339 ISGDAQGDSGTGV
+2339 ISGEAQGDGGTGV

-2372 VRIKDALLTGTEVNG
+2372 VRIKDALFTGTEVNG
-2387 VSQSGAGVKTQGNV
+2387 VAQSGTGVKTQGNV
-2401 TLKSTGL
+2401 TLKSTEL

-2438 AGQENIHVLQ
+2438 VGQENIHVLQ

-2481 TGAGESGGA
+2481 TGAGESGGT

-2502 GNNGNTG
+2502 GNNNGNTG
-2509 SATGSEGSLP
+2509 LAAGSEGSIP
-2519 DNNTA
+2519 DNNAA
-2524 QPGGAP
+2524 QPGGVP

-2603 AEGVVTSSGK
+2603 AEGVVTSSASGK